1 MNNPIETLRNRARL
15 LLESRAVQVVVG
27 YTEGPQKSA
36 RAVFVRDPKDAGRL
50 IMDERCRQNLAV
62 YLLKPEVRKMG
73 KPALVARLP
82 VLRTVLQL
90 AAENQI
96 RDDDLVLIGWSGE
109 GNMLELD
116 GLAAAEKYVQSREL
130 ELSSGDK
137 ELLERID
144 RMPMEARR
152 SYWQEQLSLCFKCYA
167 CRAACPLCYCS
178 RCAVECNQPQ
188 WVPAA
193 AHDLGNLEWHV
204 MRAMHLAGRCVNC
217 GECARACPLGIP
229 LHLLNQKLEALV
241 FETFGHRPGTKIK
254 LEYPFAMFKPDDR
267 EDFIG

>member
-1 MNNPIETLRNRARL
+1 MSDPIEVLRNRARR
-15 LLESRAVQVVVG
+15 LLESRAVSVIIG
-27 YTEGPQKSA
+27 YGEGPQKSV
-36 RAVFVRDPKDAGRL
+36 RAVFVRDPKEAGRL
-50 IMDERCRQNLAV
+50 IMDDRCRQNLAV
-62 YLLKPEVRKMG
+62 YLRKPEVRKMG
-73 KPALVARLP
+73 KPALVASLP

-96 RDDDLVLIGWSGE
+96 RDFDLVLIGWSGE
-109 GNMLELD
+109 GNPLELD
-116 GLAAAEKYVQSREL
+116 DLAAAEKYVQSCGL

-137 ELLERID
+137 ERLERID
-144 RMPMEARR
+144 RMSVEERW
-152 SYWQEQLSLCFKCYA
+152 SYWRGQLSRCFKCYA

-178 RCAVECNQPQ
+178 RCAVECNRPQ

-193 AHDLGNLEWHV
+193 AHDLGNLEWHM

-229 LHLLNQKLEALV
+229 IHLLNQKLEELV
-241 FETFGHRPGTKIK
+241 FRAFGHRPGTKIG
-254 LEYPFAMFKPDDR
+254 LEYPFASFKPDDR

>member
-1 MNNPIETLRNRARL
+1 MNEPIETLRMKARL
-15 LLESRAVQVVVG
+15 LLESRAVGVVIG
-27 YTEGPQKSA
+27 YGEGPQKSV
-36 RAVFVRDPKDAGRL
+36 RAVFVRDPKDAARL
-50 IMDERCRQNLAV
+50 IVDDRCRQNLAL

-96 RDDDLVLIGWSGE
+96 GDKDVTLIGWSEDGRL
-109 GNMLELD
+109 LELD
-116 GLAAAEKYVQSREL
+116 NLAAAETTVRSCEL
-130 ELSSGDK
+130 RLSPGDK
-137 ELLERID
+137 ATLERIEKMSL
-144 RMPMEARR
+144 RERWA
-152 SYWQEQLSLCFKCYA
+152 YWREQLARCFKCYA

-178 RCAVECNQPQ
+178 RCTTDCNQPQ
-188 WVPAA
+188 WIPAA

-229 LHLLNQKLEALV
+229 LHLLNQKLEELV
-241 FETFGHRPGTKIK
+241 FETFGLRPGTGVK
-254 LEYPFAMFKPDDR
+254 LEYPFAMFKPDDH